1 VQLLDVAVGNPT
13 LHRSDATVGDL
24 RSFFGDDHVHLA
36 LLVDGRRLITTVE
49 RRDLDAPLPD
59 ELPAHHV
66 GRLGGRVVGARAPL
80 DETLRRMRQQGR
92 RRLAVVDADGALL
105 GLLCLKASGDGFCS
119 DDGIASRRL
128 ASGAVSA

>member
-1 VQLLDVAVGNPT
+1 
-13 LHRSDATVGDL
+13 
-24 RSFFGDDHVHLA
+24 
-36 LLVDGRRLITTVE
+36 
-49 RRDLDAPLPD
+49 
-59 ELPAHHV
+59 
-66 GRLGGRVVGARAPL
+66 
-80 DETLRRMRQQGR
+80 MRQQGR